1 MKWNFTI
8 SLLLAPLAYTI
19 HHAEEHLLFNFR
31 EWRLRYFADNNPL
44 STEAVF
50 MVLTAI
56 TLIYILLHA
65 GFRNRASAYA
75 ILTFLMA
82 TQVVNAFFHL
92 FGTLYFND
100 FSPGLI
106 TGLLLYLPVNAI
118 IFHQA
123 LREGWVTKGTLVL
136 LLLIG
141 AAIFIAFEM
150 VGPFPMVAVQLFFYG
165 WIAYEAI
172 KGRRTQGTEAAGL
185 GE

>member
-19 HHAEEHLLFNFR
+19 HHAEEHLVYKFR
-31 EWRLRYFADNNPL
+31 DWRLSYFADNNPL

-50 MVLTAI
+50 MVLTGI
-56 TLIYILLHA
+56 TLVYILLHA

-92 FGTLYFND
+92 FGTIYFND

-118 IFHQA
+118 IFREA
-123 LREGWVTKGTLVL
+123 MREGWVTWRSTAL
-136 LLLIG
+136 LFVIG
-141 AAIFIAFEM
+141 ALIFIAFEM
-150 VGPFPMVAVQLFFYG
+150 VGPFPMVTVQIFFYC

-172 KGRRTQGTEAAGL
+172 KGRRRDDGEAAEL
-185 GE
+185 S

>member
-19 HHAEEHLLFNFR
+19 HHAEEHLLYTFR
-31 EWRLRYFADNNPL
+31 DWRLRYFADNNPL

-50 MVLTAI
+50 MILTAI
-56 TLIYILLHA
+56 TLIYILFHA

-92 FGTLYFND
+92 FGTIYFND

-123 LREGWVTKGTLVL
+123 LREGWVTWKSTLALFV
-136 LLLIG
+136 IG
-141 AAIFIAFEM
+141 ALIFIAFEM
-150 VGPFPMVAVQLFFYG
+150 VGPFPMVVVQLFFYT

-172 KGRRTQGTEAAGL
+172 KGRGKEGEAADQL
-185 GE
+185 G